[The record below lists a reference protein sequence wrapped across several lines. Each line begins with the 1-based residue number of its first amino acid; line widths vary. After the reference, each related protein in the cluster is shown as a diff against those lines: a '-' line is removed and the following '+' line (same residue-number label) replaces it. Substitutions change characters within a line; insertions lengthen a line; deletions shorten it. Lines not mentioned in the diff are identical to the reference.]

1 MRSGAQCL
9 KTLKKCLELFQSEET
24 NKKGVKGPKKAKA
37 ERKRSNKNKKSS
49 DVKNDDKSVS
59 PSSSE
64 DEDEED
70 EEEEEDEHDEELIEP
85 SAAVSLNRQASRST
99 EDLFT
104 PVIKKHKWKVKKNST
119 KDDSGHTYSS
129 SSSSSASSTTS
140 SSAVAS
146 SMHTSYSALS
156 AKPK

>member
-1 MRSGAQCL
+1 MGGGG
-9 KTLKKCLELFQSEET
+9 E
-24 NKKGVKGPKKAKA
+24 G
-37 ERKRSNKNKKSS
+37 
-49 DVKNDDKSVS
+49 
-59 PSSSE
+59 
-64 DEDEED
+64 D

-104 PVIKKHKWKVKKNST
+104 PVIKEHKWKVKKNST

-129 SSSSSASSTTS
+129 SASSTTS

-146 SMHTSYSALS
+146 SMHASYSALS
-156 AKPK
+156 AKPKYNLRR